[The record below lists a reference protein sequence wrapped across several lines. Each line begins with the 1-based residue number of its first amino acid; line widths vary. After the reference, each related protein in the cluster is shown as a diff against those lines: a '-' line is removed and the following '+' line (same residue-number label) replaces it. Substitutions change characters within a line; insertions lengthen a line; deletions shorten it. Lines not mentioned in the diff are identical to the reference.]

1 MGTSLLVS
9 DVPFSTGG
17 ADYNGGVDVTSNSS
31 KGKERDDAA
40 GVEGWET
47 ASVIAA
53 KAVGDDS
60 VPSRSAIALF
70 TGGGNDSG
78 GGGDSSGHKVAAHSG
93 NDVLLGAA
101 RYSERGKLAHS
112 HNGEVG
118 QGVLGGE
125 KRGHLAV
132 GASFTDISPLTLP
145 EKSSSSPSIHS
156 SLFSESVSSADRGKT
171 KWGAALA
178 SPAALLSRHTQSA
191 ALSSAVDHSLS
202 RHAASTDRDRSAHA
216 RVASNGS
223 KQLTLPSD
231 QGMAQLPLASAV
243 AYPHR
248 MAQLSSA
255 GAGVW

>member
-1 MGTSLLVS
+1 MDVS
-9 DVPFSTGG
+9 
-17 ADYNGGVDVTSNSS
+17 SNSSS
-31 KGKERDDAA
+31 KGKERDNAA
-40 GVEGWET
+40 GVEGWEA

-60 VPSRSAIALF
+60 VPRRSAIALF
-70 TGGGNDSG
+70 IGGGSDG
-78 GGGDSSGHKVAAHSG
+78 GAGGNNSPGHKVAAHSRTDG
-93 NDVLLGAA
+93 LLGAA

-125 KRGHLAV
+125 KRGHLAD

-156 SLFSESVSSADRGKT
+156 SLFSESVSSADRGKAT
-171 KWGAALA
+171 WGGALA
-178 SPAALLSRHTQSA
+178 SPAAHLSRHTQSA
-191 ALSSAVDHSLS
+191 ALSSAINHSLS
-202 RHAASTDRDRSAHA
+202 RHAASTDGDMSAHA

-223 KQLTLPSD
+223 KQLTNLPSD
-231 QGMAQLPLASAV
+231 QGTAQLPLASAV

-255 GAGVW
+255 GAGRWQ